1 MRKMI
6 LVSYVS
12 LLFLFLMA
20 LLFRVEDTPSPPPAV
35 QETAAAPSEAPPAPV
50 ENGEDAPASVRLL
63 HGGETQSVPM
73 QEYLVGVVA
82 AEMPASFAPDALKA
96 QAVAARTYAIYC
108 MNSRRHEN
116 ADVCADSACCQAW
129 ISRETMKENW
139 GESFEERLSRISDAV
154 DETEGEYL
162 CYDGKA
168 VFAAF
173 HSSSAGKTEAS
184 GEIWSSLPYLVSVES
199 PESAETVPNFES
211 VAEISPLDFRD
222 TILYARPDADFTGEA
237 KDWIGEITRDDSG
250 RVKQAVIGDA
260 ALSGTELRK
269 LFSLRSTCFE
279 LRYTDGIFRFT
290 VLGFGHGVGMSQYG
304 AQVMAESGVSFRDIL
319 AHYYP
324 GTVLVR

>member
-20 LLFRVEDTPSPPPAV
+20 LFFRTEDTPSPPPAV
-35 QETAAAPSEAPPAPV
+35 QETEAAPAEAPPAPV

-63 HGGETQSVPM
+63 RGGETEAVPM
-73 QEYLVGVVA
+73 QEYLIGVVA

-129 ISRETMKENW
+129 ISSETMKKNW
-139 GESFEERLSRISDAV
+139 GDSFEERLSRISDAV
-154 DETEGEYL
+154 SETEGEYL

-184 GEIWSSLPYLVSVES
+184 GEIWSSLPYLVSVDS
-199 PESAETVPNFES
+199 PESADSVPNFES
-211 VAEISPLDFRD
+211 VADISPLDFRD
-222 TILYARPDADFTGEA
+222 TILYAHPDADFTGEEQS
-237 KDWIGEITRDDSG
+237 WVGEITRDDSG
-250 RVKQAVIGDA
+250 RVKRAIIGDA
-260 ALSGTELRK
+260 ELSGTELRK
-269 LFSLRSTCFE
+269 LFSLRSTCFTLE
-279 LRYTDGIFRFT
+279 YCEGLFRFK

-324 GTVLVR
+324 GTTLVR

>member
-6 LVSYVS
+6 LVSYAS

-20 LLFRVEDTPSPPPAV
+20 LFFRAEDTPSPSPAV
-35 QETAAAPSEAPPAPV
+35 QETEAAPPAPI
-50 ENGEDAPASVRLL
+50 ENGEDAPVSVRLL
-63 HGGETQSVPM
+63 CGGETQSMPM

-108 MNSRRHEN
+108 MDSHRHKD
-116 ADVCADSACCQAW
+116 ADVCASSACCQAW
-129 ISRETMKENW
+129 ISRDAMKKNW
-139 GESFEERLSRISDAV
+139 GESFEEKLRRISDAV
-154 DETEGEYL
+154 SETEGEYL

-184 GEIWSSLPYLVSVES
+184 GEVWSALPYLVSVES
-199 PESAETVPNFES
+199 PESAESVPNFES
-211 VAEISPLDFRD
+211 VVEISPLDFRD
-222 TILYARPDADFTGEA
+222 TILYAHPDADFTGEEQT
-237 KDWIGEITRDDSG
+237 WIGEITRDDSD
-250 RVKQAVIGDA
+250 RVKRAVLGGA
-260 ALSGTELRK
+260 ELSGTELRA

-279 LRYTDGIFRFT
+279 LEYTDGIFRFT

-304 AQVMAESGVSFRDIL
+304 AQVMAQSGVSFRDIL

-324 GTVLVR
+324 GTTLVR

>member
-6 LVSYVS
+6 LVSYAS

-63 HGGETQSVPM
+63 HGGETVLLPM

-129 ISRETMKENW
+129 ISRETMKKNW

-154 DETEGEYL
+154 SETEGEYL

-184 GEIWSSLPYLVSVES
+184 GEIWSSLPYLVSVDS

-222 TILYARPDADFTGEA
+222 TILYAHPDADFTGEE
-237 KDWIGEITRDDSG
+237 KDWVGEITRDDSG
-250 RVKQAVIGDA
+250 RVKNVVLGGVS
-260 ALSGTELRK
+260 LSGTELRK
-269 LFSLRSTCFE
+269 LFSLRSTCFTLE
-279 LRYTDGIFRFT
+279 YCEGFFRFT

-304 AQVMAESGVSFRDIL
+304 AQVMAEGGVSFRDIL